1 MLELVVMVVAAKDGI
16 GVISLFLAAASLAR
30 TLARRAAQFVPPGPV
45 VTGAAF
51 GVMSDGAVSAV
62 VTAGIIGA
70 ISDGGV
76 DAVVRLGGPCAADK
90 G

>member
-1 MLELVVMVVAAKDGI
+1 MVMVVAANEGI
-16 GVISLFLAAASLAR
+16 GGTSLFLVAASLAR

-45 VTGAAF
+45 VAGAAF
-51 GVMSDGAVSAV
+51 GVMSDGVVAAV

-76 DAVVRLGGPCAADK
+76 DAVVRQGGPCAADK
-90 G
+90 A